1 MLQIIKLIYCIFSSC
16 GLTLV
21 TTRPPT
27 ASTGTTPPSTTA
39 RGSRKMERP
48 TATSSSF
55 LLWVKTPKHACN
67 QRNLLD
73 KTSTSSLQGAIASGT
88 EYCVEAFAKYN
99 NVPSLTVKPCSNLCP
114 NVCKKIVSKYQI
126 STGCRRQRGWTQYK
140 LLSCSRS
147 KDLRLSSKLISER
160 FDCDFRQF
168 HNG

>member
-21 TTRPPT
+21 TTWPPT

-73 KTSTSSLQGAIASGT
+73 KNRGDIRLLCRAPLPVAPSTALRPLPSTTTSPPSPSSPAPTSAPMSA
-88 EYCVEAFAKYN
+88 
-99 NVPSLTVKPCSNLCP
+99 
-114 NVCKKIVSKYQI
+114 
-126 STGCRRQRGWTQYK
+126 R
-140 LLSCSRS
+140 
-147 KDLRLSSKLISER
+147 RLSVSIKSLLGAKGKEAGLNTNYFLAAEAKIC
-160 FDCDFRQF
+160 DCQA
-168 HNG
+168 N